1 MNNLSDEIKEY
12 LQLHKEIKAVSFD
25 IFNTALLRYVQRPED
40 IFYNAGKK
48 LMLPDGLTA
57 EEYKNIRQQ
66 IQRNIQ
72 SKKEAETGSAE
83 VTLEEIACELS
94 AWLSKRA
101 KDTGIDKKTL
111 LWAELEAE
119 KECCFFNPAWK
130 ELFDWLTEQ
139 GYKIFY
145 TSDMYFSA
153 TQITEILIAA
163 GAPVHQVYV
172 SCEYGVNKKSG
183 NLFAQVLKE
192 ENLDKSQTIH
202 LGDSMDADV
211 LGAEKCGIK
220 AFFYEAVY
228 ADTTQGLAME
238 EFTLGK
244 HWTNK
249 NALRY
254 AVAYNGKYQDKEL
267 QDWYAL
273 GAEIIGPLLAY
284 FTEWISC
291 QVTKKKIKKLLFL
304 MREGSFFRK
313 AWQIYNRYTG
323 IEVEDELLYVSRQAL
338 LLPAMESFSE
348 KEMEAVLE
356 APQVSVAEVFKLLR
370 ITEGTEL
377 FIPYM
382 QVRRDAFETTWVGEK
397 SLYQALK
404 DFLLSG
410 ETLQKI
416 EECIKSEKAK
426 AQKYLKQVCTDGLV
440 ATVDIGYQGTIQ
452 KRLEKIMPEE
462 GNLSWS
468 HFLLLCNGQKRLADL
483 ECSTIKGALGTY
495 CGEESDLMCVV
506 NRNNRSLELLFLD
519 RCGSTTGY
527 EEKGGKAAPVLGTL
541 NWPAE
546 QKDWIRVCQEGALKY
561 LEWYC
566 QSNNKQK
573 WNQRELLQM
582 LHRLL
587 SHPSYREAQML
598 GNLVFDE
605 NNGTEYSAKICKDA
619 DVKLIKEQGAARW
632 SQNIDYTKVQWIEG
646 LLALGDRTNV
656 LRSGM
661 RNCGFNETYALM
673 LVNRLLAGGIDHVY
687 VVAAGVVGRLVAKY
701 AKMVNINV
709 VAFADNNANLWGK
722 TIDGVPVIKL
732 DECADIYTYV
742 IASIPYKK
750 ELEEQVTK
758 TGRSKIVS

>member
-1 MNNLSDEIKEY
+1 MNNLSEEIKEY

-25 IFNTALLRYVQRPED
+25 IFNTVLLRYVQKPED
-40 IFYNAGKK
+40 IFFEAGKK
-48 LMLPDGLTA
+48 LVLPDELTA
-57 EEYKNIRQQ
+57 EEYKYIRQQ

-72 SKKEAETGSAE
+72 CKKEAENGSAE
-83 VTLEEIACELS
+83 VTLEEIACELA
-94 AWLSKRA
+94 AWISKRTT
-101 KDTGIDKKTL
+101 DTGIDQSTL
-111 LWAELEAE
+111 CWAELEAE

-130 ELFDWLTEQ
+130 EVFNWLTEQ
-139 GYKIFY
+139 GYKVVY
-145 TSDMYFSA
+145 TSDMYFAA

-183 NLFAQVLKE
+183 KLFEQVLKE
-192 ENLDKSQTIH
+192 ENLDKSQIIH

-228 ADTTQGLAME
+228 ADPTQGVAME

-254 AVAYNGKYQDKEL
+254 AAAYNGKYQDKEL

-273 GAEIIGPLLAY
+273 GAEILGPLLAY
-284 FTEWISC
+284 FTEWISG
-291 QVTKKKIKKLLFL
+291 QVTKKRIKKLLFL

-313 AWQIYNRYTG
+313 AWQIYNRYAG
-323 IEVEDELLYVSRQAL
+323 IAVEDELLYVSRQAL
-338 LLPAMESFSE
+338 LLPAMENFGE
-348 KEMEAVLE
+348 KELETVLE
-356 APQVSVAEVFKLLR
+356 APQISVAEVFGMLH

-382 QVRRDAFETTWVGEK
+382 QVRRDAFETTFVGEK
-397 SLYQALK
+397 NLYQALK

-410 ETLQKI
+410 ETLQVI

-426 AQKYLKQVCTDGLV
+426 AQKYLKQVCTGGLT
-440 ATVDIGYQGTIQ
+440 ATVDIGYRGTIQ
-452 KRLEKIMPEE
+452 KRLEKILEAEE
-462 GNLSWS
+462 NLSWS
-468 HFLLLCNGQKRLADL
+468 HYLLLCNGQNRLADL
-483 ECSTIKGALGTY
+483 KCSTIKGALGTY
-495 CGEESDLMCVV
+495 CGEESDLMSVV

-519 RCGSTTGY
+519 RCGSTIGY
-527 EEKGGKAAPVLGTL
+527 EEKDGKAVPILGPL

-546 QKDWIRVCQEGALKY
+546 QEDWIRVCQEGAFGY
-561 LEWYC
+561 LELYC
-566 QSNNKQK
+566 QSTNKQNWSQK
-573 WNQRELLQM
+573 ELLQM

-605 NNGTEYSAKICKDA
+605 NNGTEYCAKVCKDF

-646 LLALGDRTNV
+646 LLALGDRTSI
-656 LRSGM
+656 LCGGTL
-661 RNCGFNETYALM
+661 NCGFNESYALL
-673 LVNRLLAGGIDHVY
+673 LVKRLLAGGIDSVY
-687 VVAAGVVGRLVAKY
+687 IVAAGVVGRLVAKY
-701 AKMVNINV
+701 ARMVNIAV

-722 TIDGVPVIKL
+722 TIDGIPVIKL

-750 ELEEQVTK
+750 ELSEQVAK
-758 TGRSKIVS
+758 IGRTKIVS